1 MVPSSG
7 VTELLERFGKEKSD
21 SLRQGTRIER
31 PRIVCNLGTHSILMS
46 TADDSMGVNS
56 ILDMMSLV
64 DLKTLFSLH
73 FQYMNS
79 TDMNQ
84 GNAPV

>member
-1 MVPSSG
+1 MVASSG
-7 VTELLERFGKEKSD
+7 VPELLERFGIEKRD
-21 SLRQGTRIER
+21 SLRQGTQIER
-31 PRIVCNLGTHSILMS
+31 PGIVCNLWTHFILMS
-46 TADDSMGVNS
+46 TADDSQGVNS

-79 TDMNQ
+79 TDMN
-84 GNAPV
+84 